1 MKKKR
6 VVITG
11 MGTINPCGNTVQDF
25 WDNLKNGRSGITK
38 LDRFD
43 IPEYDSLKCKIGGE
57 VKNFDPTVYG
67 RNRDDL
73 KKIKRMDPFV
83 QFALAA
89 SDEAIKD
96 SGLLLLEKNPNMA
109 VIMGNGMGGL
119 TTYQTQIECITK
131 SGINRIGP
139 FTIPTAMPNAMVAQI
154 SIRHRITGPS
164 YSVNSACASS
174 LNAIILACKEIMLGD
189 VDVVITGGSEADI
202 VGMPYVAFINMQALT
217 NGDFN
222 DCPTIASR
230 PFDAKRSGFV
240 IAEGAG
246 VLILEELEHAINR
259 GANIYGEIIGYGMTS
274 DAYDIT
280 APTIDGPVEAIQ
292 SALKNAGVG
301 IDEIDYI
308 NAHGT
313 STMLNDKNE
322 TTAIKTAFGERAYQ
336 IPISSTK
343 SMTGHL
349 LGGAGAIETIA
360 CMMTIKEGII
370 HPTIN
375 YENQDPE
382 CDLYYVPNKAI
393 EKPVDIVMKNSLG
406 FGGHNVSIIL
416 KKY

>member
-1 MKKKR
+1 M
-6 VVITG
+6 
-11 MGTINPCGNTVQDF
+11 
-25 WDNLKNGRSGITK
+25 
-38 LDRFD
+38 
-43 IPEYDSLKCKIGGE
+43 
-57 VKNFDPTVYG
+57 
-67 RNRDDL
+67 
-73 KKIKRMDPFV
+73 
-83 QFALAA
+83 
-89 SDEAIKD
+89 
-96 SGLLLLEKNPNMA
+96 
-109 VIMGNGMGGL
+109 
-119 TTYQTQIECITK
+119 
-131 SGINRIGP
+131 
-139 FTIPTAMPNAMVAQI
+139 
-154 SIRHRITGPS
+154 
-164 YSVNSACASS
+164 
-174 LNAIILACKEIMLGD
+174 
-189 VDVVITGGSEADI
+189 
-202 VGMPYVAFINMQALT
+202 
-217 NGDFN
+217 
-222 DCPTIASR
+222 
-230 PFDAKRSGFV
+230 